1 MKIYKPTRTTP
12 RKRNDRT
19 GMRQTYKHAYT
30 FDTMHNIP
38 SNIPLTKRAI
48 NHWKATKSSLGY
60 TNYRTL
66 YKNDVLSIASATKR
80 GEAIMNVNRMGQ
92 NAVYKLLRY

>member
-1 MKIYKPTRTTP
+1 MKIYKATRSTP
-12 RKRNDRT
+12 RKYNRA
-19 GMRQTYKHAYT
+19 GMRQTYKLAYI
-30 FDTMHNIP
+30 FENIP
-38 SNIPLTKRAI
+38 NNIPLTKKAI
-48 NHWKATKSSLGY
+48 SHWKATKSSLGY

-66 YKNDVLSIASATKR
+66 YKNDVLSIVSATKR